1 MIFSLKIEQVKEMMV
16 YVSRHI
22 IEKKEELNQADHHI
36 GDGDHGGSMA
46 AGFSQVIQVVLNE
59 PLDSISEIFKQ
70 AGNTFIA
77 VVGGCAGI
85 IFGTFFR
92 SGSKAIEGETEFNAE
107 NLALFLDAA
116 IKAIMKRGGAKPGDK
131 TLLDALQPA
140 LEAALKMKDC
150 PLQTSM
156 AAIAKAAYQGM
167 ETTKQMLA
175 KTGRGKTY
183 GERSLGHPDPGSI
196 TTYLIFQFMSEYL
209 EKISRQAESADD

>member
-1 MIFSLKIEQVKEMMV
+1 MIASLKIKQVKEMMV
-16 YVSRHI
+16 YVSEHI

-36 GDGDHGGSMA
+36 GDGDHGSSMT
-46 AGFSQVIQVVLNE
+46 AGFSQVILIMQNE
-59 PLDSISEIFKQ
+59 QLISISDVFKQ

-85 IFGTFFR
+85 IFGTLFR
-92 SGSKAIEGETEFNAE
+92 SGSKAIEGETEFNTK

-116 IKAIMKRGGAKPGDK
+116 IKAIMKRGRAKPRDK

-140 LEAALKMKDC
+140 LEAASKMKNR
-150 PLQTSM
+150 PLQNSM
-156 AAIAKAAYQGM
+156 EVVAKAAYQGM
-167 ETTKQMLA
+167 ENTKQMLA

-196 TTYLIFQFMSEYL
+196 TTYLIFKFMSEYL
-209 EKISRQAESADD
+209 EKISRQTESADD